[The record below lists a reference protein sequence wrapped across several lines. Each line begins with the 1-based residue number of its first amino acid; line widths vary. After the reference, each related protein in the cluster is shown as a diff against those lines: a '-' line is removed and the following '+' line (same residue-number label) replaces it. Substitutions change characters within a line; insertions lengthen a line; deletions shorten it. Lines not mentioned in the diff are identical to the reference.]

1 MIHPYLILKYIYD
14 RLFCFFFQNFV
25 FFSSIKK
32 LDESTSML
40 SVTCDAFIHTLDEC
54 VKLATGNSS
63 QSLLLLSPSPTIVV
77 DESTINR
84 KSISEFE
91 QTKFVQ
97 NEYFNLNRI
106 VFYFRSTTN
115 LPKQIV
121 YETFFSQL
129 SLK

>member
-1 MIHPYLILKYIYD
+1 
-14 RLFCFFFQNFV
+14 
-25 FFSSIKK
+25 
-32 LDESTSML
+32 ML

-63 QSLLLLSPSPTIVV
+63 QSLLLLSPSPTIAF

-97 NEYFNLNRI
+97 NEYSNLNRI
-106 VFYFRSTTN
+106 VFFLDRQLIYQNKLFI
-115 LPKQIV
+115 KH
-121 YETFFSQL
+121 FFLNFL
-129 SLK
+129 SSKFHSII

>member
-1 MIHPYLILKYIYD
+1 
-14 RLFCFFFQNFV
+14 
-25 FFSSIKK
+25 
-32 LDESTSML
+32 ML